1 MGTSIKLPVR
11 YNPGLY
17 AQTVNGPTVGN
28 TLVESSIVGSG
39 VGGLT
44 VPGNIFKVGD
54 SYHAKIGGVI
64 STQNNHEITIKA
76 KADGTVLASTGL
88 IDLEVSTN
96 QSWELEIDF
105 TIAAIGTT
113 GSVKTNGNF
122 IFNRNTGDY
131 IGVAFNDTEV
141 LDTTIDQTLNITV
154 QWNQENASDAIF
166 SHQFVLYKTYLNQ
179 IL

>member
-1 MGTSIKLPVR
+1 MSTSIKLPVR

-17 AQTVNGPTVGN
+17 AQTINGPTVGN

-64 STQNNHEITIKA
+64 STQNNHEITVKA
-76 KADGTVLASTGL
+76 KADGTVLATTGL
-88 IDLEVSTN
+88 INLELATL

-113 GSVKTNGNF
+113 GSIKTNGNF

-141 LDTTIDQTLNITV
+141 LDTTIDQTLDITV
-154 QWNQENASDAIF
+154 QWNQEDVSDAIF
-166 SHQFVLYKTYLNQ
+166 SHQFVLYKTF
-179 IL
+179 IA

>member
-17 AQTVNGPTVGN
+17 AQTVNGPTISN

-39 VGGLT
+39 IGGLT

-64 STQNNHEITIKA
+64 STQNNHGITIKA
-76 KADGTVLASTGL
+76 KADGTILATTGL
-88 IDLEVSTN
+88 INLELTTL

-113 GSVKTNGNF
+113 GSIKTNGNF
-122 IFNRNTGDY
+122 IYNRNTGDY

-141 LDTTIDQTLNITV
+141 LDTTIDQTLDITV
-154 QWNQENASDAIF
+154 QWNQENTSDAIF
-166 SHQFVLYKTYLNQ
+166 SHQFVLYKTF
-179 IL
+179 IA

>member
-1 MGTSIKLPVR
+1 MGTSIKLPVK

-17 AQTVNGPTVGN
+17 AQTINGPTISN

-39 VGGLT
+39 IGNLT

-64 STQNNHEITIKA
+64 STQNNHEITVKA
-76 KADGTVLASTGL
+76 KSDGTVLATTL
-88 IDLEVSTN
+88 

-113 GSVKTNGNF
+113 GSIKTNGNF
-122 IFNRNTGDY
+122 IFNRNTGNY
-131 IGVAFNDTEV
+131 IGIAFNDTEV
-141 LDTTIDQTLNITV
+141 LDTTIDQTLDITV
-154 QWNQENASDAIF
+154 QWNQEDISDAIF
-166 SHQFVLYKTYLNQ
+166 SHQFVLYKTF
-179 IL
+179 IS